1 MRSCAYQSS
10 GTPRFPLF
18 LLIKLFV
25 LCAPALCIAGSSK
38 AQDKVELFGG
48 YSYFRASIREEQLSL
63 GTPCPPNCTV
73 VTLVSP
79 HANLNGWEFSGQ
91 YKLLPFLGAVADFN
105 GTYGT
110 LHSGAVHE
118 HTFLFGPQ
126 VSLPARVSPFAH
138 ALFGVANE
146 SQGQTSAVCNALAP
160 PFQQCSGFVS
170 LGSDT
175 SFATAVGAGFDIKL
189 APFVKLRLIQVDYL
203 RTQLHGATQNQARA
217 SAGIVFH
224 F

>member
-1 MRSCAYQSS
+1 MRSSPCPSAATS
-10 GTPRFPLF
+10 RF
-18 LLIKLFV
+18 LLLLKLFV
-25 LCAPALCIAGSSK
+25 LFAPALCIAASCK

-48 YSYFRASIREEQLSL
+48 YSYFRASIREGEFPA
-63 GTPCPPNCTV
+63 TCPTCLPILTHR
-73 VTLVSP
+73 TP

-105 GTYGT
+105 GNYGT
-110 LHSGAVHE
+110 LDGAETRE

-126 VSLPARVSPFAH
+126 ISLSAKVSPFAH
-138 ALFGVANE
+138 ALFGAAKE
-146 SQGQTSAVCNALAP
+146 SQDAITPPPCPVPTCAVH
-160 PFQQCSGFVS
+160 FS

-175 SFATAVGAGFDIKL
+175 SFATAIGAGFDIKL